1 MLATVSTARIVAV
14 LTLLLGLL
22 AESLASKVRHVDCWL
37 GWWLGVK
44 LCVVE
49 ELMGT
54 VVMEKRRK
62 WASKV
67 CYILTMESHFPR

>member
-1 MLATVSTARIVAV
+1 
-14 LTLLLGLL
+14 
-22 AESLASKVRHVDCWL
+22 
-37 GWWLGVK
+37 

-62 WASKV
+62 WALKV
-67 CYILTMESHFPR
+67 CYILTMESHFP